1 MLFKSHGSHKVSDTI
16 GFYALLP
23 TQDGKGHLG
32 ALLVTDDL
40 GKPTEFRVTYPVKP
54 TLLQKQLYG
63 DSMVPHIGIELCGKP
78 LYQALKIKPLLVLVS
93 NTRFL
98 PLSSSVTSL
107 IAHVER
113 LGETLKIGG
122 NSDNPSRI
130 PAKLQSTSGR
140 FQPLAVTYPMDYN
153 DQRQDEVVAQLN
165 RFFIGIDL
173 LEPFARIDSAAKAL
187 AAQDERF
194 R

>member
-1 MLFKSHGSHKVSDTI
+1 MSDTI
-16 GFYALLP
+16 GFYALLQ

-78 LYQALKIKPLLVLVS
+78 LYQALKVKPLLLLIS
-93 NTRFL
+93 DTRFL
-98 PLSSSVTSL
+98 PLSASVTSL
-107 IAHVER
+107 VVHVER
-113 LGETLKIGG
+113 LGETLKVAGS
-122 NSDNPSRI
+122 SDVKSQPS
-130 PAKLQSTSGR
+130 AKLQSSSGR
-140 FQPLAVTYPMDYN
+140 FQPLAATYQVGYD
-153 DQRQDEVVAQLN
+153 DQRQAEVIALLN
-165 RFFIGIDL
+165 RFFTGVDL
-173 LEPFARIDSAAKAL
+173 LEPFTRIDAAAKAL
-187 AAQDERF
+187 AAQDEKF

>member
-1 MLFKSHGSHKVSDTI
+1 MSDTI
-16 GFYALLP
+16 GFYTLLP

-63 DSMVPHIGIELCGKP
+63 ESMLPHIGIELCGKP
-78 LYQALKIKPLLVLVS
+78 LYQALKTKPLLILVS
-93 NTRFL
+93 DTRL
-98 PLSSSVTSL
+98 LSLSSSVTSL
-107 IAHVER
+107 VAHVER
-113 LGETLKIGG
+113 LGETLKVGG
-122 NSDNPSRI
+122 NSDTPSRT

-140 FQPLAVTYPMDYN
+140 FQPIAVTYPMDYN
-153 DQRQDEVVAQLN
+153 DQRQAEVIAQLN
-165 RFFIGIDL
+165 RFFAGIDL
-173 LEPFARIDSAAKAL
+173 LEPFARIDAATKAL